1 MDKGP
6 IRQRVWSELRRVARP
21 DSRFHFE
28 FSEFIP
34 DFAGSS
40 EALARLMECKG
51 YQVARV
57 VFITPDNCL
66 EELRCRALA
75 HQKKVLVS
83 TYGMRRGF
91 VLLEPDAL
99 TPELFRYA
107 ATLDG
112 MERVGHYADLRGI
125 AALGCIDLLVTGV
138 SVVNHQGVRF
148 GKGHGYFDLEWA
160 LLFSVGVVD
169 LDTPV
174 FVVAHDCQ
182 VVSEQLESSEFDTV
196 CDLIFT
202 PERIIRVSNPQK
214 PASGVIW
221 DRLEPGMLEAIPPLQ
236 ELKQME
242 KMLAEVGD

>member
-34 DFAGSS
+34 DFEGSS
-40 EALARLMECKG
+40 EALARLMECED
-51 YQVARV
+51 YQGARV

-66 EELRCRALA
+66 EELRHLALT
-75 HQKKVLVS
+75 HQKVVLVP
-83 TYGMRRGF
+83 TYGILRGF
-91 VLLEPDAL
+91 VLLEPGTIA
-99 TPELFRYA
+99 PELFRHA
-107 ATLDG
+107 AALDG
-112 MERVGHYADLRGI
+112 MEKIGRYVTLDQIYS
-125 AALGCIDLLVTGV
+125 LGRIDLLVTGV
-138 SVVNHQGVRF
+138 SVVNYQGIRF

-221 DRLEPGMLEAIPPLQ
+221 DCLEPGMLEAIPPLQ